1 MAIRLQPT
9 AMRVRKGYLVTL
21 QLVLMFITDLQ

>member
-9 AMRVRKGYLVTL
+9 AMRVIKGYLVTL